1 MLLEKDKSDRLSRE
15 QVLALRGLRLP
26 ATALKQLHQAGIYC
40 EPSISIEHQHLARKY
55 VIRGVESGGAVAELG
70 HCVSFVGTNGQW
82 LSWLQRIDAVGRNGL
97 HAVVV
102 APQFVRLQMFRRAQT
117 YDLLITQHH
126 LESPQEGRRPALQ
139 NKIIF
144 HGINGVLASELWAKD
159 SHFSGQVAPAFL
171 TRSGEP
177 LLVPEM
183 FREAVCCITT
193 AASCIGCRHCHL
205 LQPEIARRSSTEP
218 VDDL

>member
-1 MLLEKDKSDRLSRE
+1 MMKNNPNRLSRS

-26 ATALKQLHQAGIYC
+26 AAALKQLQQTGIYC

-55 VIRGVESGGAVAELG
+55 VIRGIESGGAVAELG
-70 HCVSFVGTNGQW
+70 HYVGYVGANGQW
-82 LSWLQRIDAVGRNGL
+82 LSWLQKIDAVGRNGL
-97 HAVVV
+97 HGVVV

-144 HGINGVLASELWAKD
+144 HGINGVLAFELWGQD

-177 LLVPEM
+177 LLIPEM
-183 FREAVCCITT
+183 FREAVCRITA

-205 LQPEIARRSSTEP
+205 LQSKLAQS
-218 VDDL
+218 LA